1 MTTAPTPST
10 ERALFFEPMTTADLV
25 LVAATEQRANPHPWS
40 IGHFSDS
47 LAAGYPACMLT
58 TPLLPGDAPEQTTAS
73 GRMLL
78 GYWVTMN
85 GVDEAHVLNITVAPE
100 HRRQGWA
107 RAMMQAM
114 TAAALAD
121 GAQWLWLEVRV
132 GNTPA
137 KALYEQ
143 TGFLPMGVR
152 KQYYPADQGKREDAI
167 VMSLNLRAA
176 GAAARAA
183 AAAVQA

>member
-1 MTTAPTPST
+1 MTAACTPST
-10 ERALFFEPMTTADLV
+10 ERALFFEPMTEADLAW
-25 LVAATEQRANPHPWS
+25 VAATEQRACPHPWTL
-40 IGHFSDS
+40 GNFRDS

-58 TPLLPGDAPEQTTAS
+58 TPRLPGDNPPQLTAS

-85 GVDEAHVLNITVAPE
+85 GVDEVHLLNITVAPE

-114 TAAALAD
+114 SAAAIAD
-121 GAQWLWLEVRV
+121 GAHWLWLEVRV

-137 KALYEQ
+137 KALYQ
-143 TGFLPMGVR
+143 QVGFLPMGVR
-152 KQYYPADQGKREDAI
+152 KQYYPAGPNLREDAI
-167 VMSLNLRAA
+167 VMSLNLRVAA
-176 GAAARAA
+176 SREPAT
-183 AAAVQA
+183 

>member
-10 ERALFFEPMTTADLV
+10 ERALFFEPMTAADLA

-40 IGHFSDS
+40 LGNFSDS
-47 LAAGYPACMLT
+47 LATGYPACLLT
-58 TPLLPGDAPEQTTAS
+58 TPLLPGDHPPQLTAS

-114 TAAALAD
+114 TAATLAD
-121 GAQWLWLEVRV
+121 GAHWLWLEVRT

-143 TGFLPMGVR
+143 MGFLPVGVR
-152 KQYYPADQGKREDAI
+152 KQYYPADQGQREDAI

-176 GAAARAA
+176 GATARSAAGAETP
-183 AAAVQA
+183 